1 MILANIKH
9 GNIWQF
15 QELYL
20 FNCENGFSSLPYTFG
35 LCIRL
40 FNCTIINSKFESL
53 KFLTASKN
61 IKFFTSN

>member
-20 FNCENGFSSLPYTFG
+20 FNCENGFSSLPSSFG
-35 LCIRL
+35 LCIRYL
-40 FNCTIINSKFESL
+40 IVQ
-53 KFLTASKN
+53 
-61 IKFFTSN
+61 